1 MSKQEL
7 ISSIAKKADITTAQ
21 AEAAFDATFVT
32 IKNMMSA
39 NNVVSI
45 PKFGRF
51 GVKKRAARKGR
62 NPSTGVEMHIPE
74 AIVPFFKPAADLKT
88 EVNNK

>member
-7 ISSIAKKADITTAQ
+7 INSIAKKADITVTQ
-21 AEAAFDATFVT
+21 AEAAFEATFIT
-32 IKNMMSA
+32 IKKMMSA
-39 NNVVSI
+39 DSVVSI

-62 NPSTGVEMHIPE
+62 NPSTGAEILIPE
-74 AIVPFFKPAADLKT
+74 AVVPFFKPSADLKT
-88 EVNNK
+88 EVNIK